1 MKSNGSDGKEELR
14 GQESLFR
21 EEFGEQMVGKSQP
34 VIVQLD
40 LEDYELKG
48 TAFLCSKISAF
59 ELILLIPFFSPQW
72 NS

>member
-1 MKSNGSDGKEELR
+1 MPSSVNIVALKSNAGDGKEELR
-14 GQESLFR
+14 GQECLYR

-48 TAFLCSKISAF
+48 TAYLC
-59 ELILLIPFFSPQW
+59 
-72 NS
+72 

>member
-1 MKSNGSDGKEELR
+1 MHNTLFAKFSQHLTNFVALKSTGGDGKEELR
-14 GQESLFR
+14 GQESLYR

-48 TAFLCSKISAF
+48 TAYLC
-59 ELILLIPFFSPQW
+59 
-72 NS
+72 